1 MRAPHRP
8 GVVADPGMHAS
19 SLYGN
24 REISSSATCDLAEGP
39 HREGEEPKPMMYELE
54 KSDLCIVA
62 KKPANDGA
70 GSTSEL
76 VERRR
81 RAKGNMGKT
90 CAHRTLS
97 RASVSPGLDRV
108 RERARR
114 MLASSSLT
122 QGGSRVPESGP
133 LGSVRGA
140 PSNGRPY
147 RDPALPM
154 RIRVR

>member
-1 MRAPHRP
+1 
-8 GVVADPGMHAS
+8 
-19 SLYGN
+19 
-24 REISSSATCDLAEGP
+24 
-39 HREGEEPKPMMYELE
+39 MMYELE

-97 RASVSPGLDRV
+97 RASVSPGLPVYESEQDGCSLCRHSPKV
-108 RERARR
+108 GAECPNRARSVLCGGR
-114 MLASSSLT
+114 PAMGVPTAILQSRCTSAS
-122 QGGSRVPESGP
+122 G
-133 LGSVRGA
+133 
-140 PSNGRPY
+140 NGRSILAMPSACADA
-147 RDPALPM
+147 RREDLDREP
-154 RIRVR
+154 